1 MVNMTN
7 RKIQKLGSSSLVI
20 TIPKSWATR
29 LGLKAGDKVVV
40 VDEGDHLKIMP
51 YDPLSTSN
59 KTTIRLPFKKVLENE
74 EVTKSL
80 IKCLYL
86 CGIER
91 VELFHV
97 TGNGNSVEN
106 LAKILERT
114 TLCKPFKL
122 NKISRS
128 VIELKFKCPQGDPRS
143 SLKVLNSKI
152 HEILTD
158 MAFGALGDEEKK
170 KKVLEKTDELKRFID
185 ENVRSIL
192 HFANRLGSNDT
203 GMCGFLFLI
212 SSLRSVGNII
222 ELMARSLQSIKD
234 PRAVGY
240 ISALR
245 AALSD
250 VLGGVAAGSFRRIL
264 RARSLSLRIK
274 SIMENQKEKNNIF
287 YGLLLSLST
296 LIISLTEEAVCSLFI
311 VRS

>member
-51 YDPLSTSN
+51 YDPLTTPN
-59 KTTIRLPFKKVLENE
+59 KTTIRLPFKRILENE

-91 VELFHV
+91 IELFHA
-97 TGNGNSVEN
+97 TGNGNNVEN
-106 LAKILERT
+106 LAKILEKT
-114 TLCKPFKL
+114 TICKPFKL
-122 NKISRS
+122 DKISRN
-128 VIELKFKCPQGDPRS
+128 VVELRFNCPQGDPRS
-143 SLKVLNSKI
+143 SLKILNSKI

-158 MAFGALGDEEKK
+158 MVFGALGDEEKK
-170 KKVLEKTDELKRFID
+170 EKVLEKVDELKEFID

-192 HFANRLGSNDT
+192 HFTNRLGSSNT
-203 GMCGFLFLI
+203 SMCGFLFLI
-212 SSLRSVGNII
+212 PTLRSIGNII
-222 ELMARSLQSIKD
+222 ELMARSLQNIKD

-250 VLGGVAAGSFRRIL
+250 ILGGVAAGSFRRIL
-264 RARSLSLRIK
+264 RARGLSLRIK
-274 SIMENQKEKNNIF
+274 SIIENQIEKNNNF
-287 YGLLLSLST
+287 YGLLLSLSM
-296 LIISLTEEAVCSLFI
+296 LIISLTEEAICSLFI
-311 VRS
+311 MRS